1 MVRFLIHVVISLVT
15 AAIGLLLA
23 AWILPEFHIEWGGF
37 LVAIVVFAIA
47 QAVLSPL
54 ILKLAR
60 RHASAILGGIGL
72 VSTLIALLIASL
84 FPGGIRVDGFVA
96 WILAALIVW
105 VVTAV
110 GTWLLGMLLLKERTG
125 NRRVPRG
132 A

>member
-54 ILKLAR
+54 IFKLAR

-105 VVTAV
+105 VVTAL
-110 GTWLLGMLLLKERTG
+110 GTWLLGLLLLKERTG
-125 NRRVPRG
+125 NRRAARQ